1 MPITRWSLFLT
12 LVVLVICSSNINWGK
27 EHWRTVLQVDA
38 RGYHAYLPA
47 LIIEGDPNFSSFD
60 AIERIYTDDPAGV
73 YDYRASVDGVHINKY
88 FLGTA
93 LVQLPVFLAAHGFA
107 LITDQPADGW
117 SKPYVVAV
125 NLSAIASVLLG
136 LWCLARLL
144 GSYGVRDAHIAFTL
158 TCFTFGTN
166 LFYYTIVAPGMSHAY
181 SFGLCNA
188 FLLVGRRLALAP
200 RGPYLLML
208 GALLGLIVLIRP
220 MNGLILL
227 ALPILFDNA
236 MQYKNLLSFL
246 RNSPVYAVGAGL
258 LAALVLSLQF
268 SYYRWATGHWIVYSY
283 GEEGFNWSDPH
294 MLDLLWSYRK
304 GLFVYTPMALLAC
317 AGLVVLWRHFRG
329 AAVSWLLFFTVLT
342 YVLSSWWNWWY
353 GGSFGSRVFVEY
365 LGLFAL
371 PFALAL
377 TYAPIRWRRVMVVC
391 SIALIL
397 VCQIQT
403 YQARY
408 YRIHW
413 SDMNKERYWDEF
425 LRIDRLTD
433 HEADA

>member
-1 MPITRWSLFLT
+1 MRITRWSLLLILAIL
-12 LVVLVICSSNINWGK
+12 LVCGSNINWGK

-47 LIIEGDPNFSSFD
+47 LLLDGDPHFSSFD
-60 AIERIYTDDPAGV
+60 AIERIYTDDPAYV
-73 YDYRASVDGVHINKY
+73 YDYRAMVDGVHINKY

-93 LVQLPVFLAAHGFA
+93 LVQLPLFLAAHGYA
-107 LITDQPADGW
+107 LMTEQPADGW

-125 NLSAIASVLLG
+125 NLSAIASIMLG
-136 LWCLARLL
+136 LWCLAHLL
-144 GSYGVRDAHIAFTL
+144 ATYGVRDIHVAFTL
-158 TCFTFGTN
+158 ICFAFGTN
-166 LFYYTIVAPGMSHAY
+166 LFYYTIVAPGMSHVY
-181 SFGLCNA
+181 SFGLCTA
-188 FLLVGRRLALAP
+188 FLYLGRRSALAP
-200 RGPYLLML
+200 RGRHLLML
-208 GALLGLIVLIRP
+208 GAILGLIMLIRP
-220 MNGLILL
+220 VNGLIVL
-227 ALPILFDNA
+227 ALPILYEDKDRFMA
-236 MQYKNLLSFL
+236 LRSIVRTEPAIAFGATLLT
-246 RNSPVYAVGAGL
+246 VL
-258 LAALVLSLQF
+258 LLSLQF
-268 SYYRWATGHWIVYSY
+268 LYYHWATGHWIIYSY

-304 GLFVYTPMALLAC
+304 GLFVYTPITLLAC
-317 AGLVVLWRHFRG
+317 AGLVGLWQRSRR
-329 AAVSWLLFFTVLT
+329 AAMSWLLFFILLT

-377 TYAPIRWRRVMVVC
+377 TCAPKKWRKALVVC
-391 SIALIL
+391 SITLVV

-413 SDMNKERYWDEF
+413 SDMNKELYWEEF
-425 LRIDRLTD
+425 LRIDRLV
-433 HEADA
+433 